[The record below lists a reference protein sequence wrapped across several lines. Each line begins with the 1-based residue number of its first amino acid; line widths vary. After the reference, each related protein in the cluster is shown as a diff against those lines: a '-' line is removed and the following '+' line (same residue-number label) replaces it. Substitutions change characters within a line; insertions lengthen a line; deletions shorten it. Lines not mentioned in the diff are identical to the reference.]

1 MILTFDLQ
9 ENNIEELSRKFS
21 LLANK
26 NHLLILLNLEKQ
38 KSVKEIHELN
48 LFNNYSS
55 TYKALMK
62 LVKVNLIK
70 KQKGPNKIG
79 DVYSLP

>member
-1 MILTFDLQ
+1 MT
-9 ENNIEELSRKFS
+9 
-21 LLANK
+21 
-26 NHLLILLNLEKQ
+26 EK
-38 KSVKEIHELN
+38 KSVKQIHTLN

-62 LVKVNLIK
+62 LVKVNIIK

-79 DVYSLP
+79 DVYFI